1 MVATFEDNPKRYNV
15 RLGGKLIAKA
25 VLRQVPVGVIK
36 IDSAYQRDVSTHWV
50 QQHLP
55 FNDEQAGAIVL
66 SSRAGGPYCIDGGH
80 RLALARESNVE
91 KINAFVIDGL
101 SQQDEARLFVLYQR
115 ERRNLTS
122 HALFRAD
129 VVRGDPD
136 TLAMVRV
143 VNNAG
148 FHLAKNGGDYNITA
162 IDAVRSIQKN
172 GGDDLLIRTLDLVKR
187 IWLGEDKA
195 LSGQVLKG
203 LSLFLQSA
211 GADPVFQRER
221 LEKVMHAHAPT
232 KLVRLSQGIAQKRTA
247 SSSNAANVAE
257 AIHEAYQKITRVP
270 EDRLQPLLIGK
281 KRRPA
286 PRAPRMETFVAPGE
300 LAKKPKGRG

>member
-1 MVATFEDNPKRYNV
+1 MTTTFEAPAKKYNV

-25 VLRQVPVGVIK
+25 VLRQIPVDVVK

-50 QQHLP
+50 QAHLP
-55 FNDEQAGAIVL
+55 FNEEQAGAIVV

-80 RLALARESNVE
+80 RLALAKESGVE

-129 VVRGDPD
+129 VVRGDAD
-136 TLAMVRV
+136 TLAMVRI

-148 FHLAKNGGDYNITA
+148 FHLAKNSGDFNITA

-172 GGDDLLIRTLDLVKR
+172 GGDDLLIRTLELVKQ
-187 IWLGEDKA
+187 IWLGEEKA
-195 LSGQVLKG
+195 LSGQVLRG

-211 GADPVFQRER
+211 GSDPAFQRDR

-232 KLVRLSQGIAQKRTA
+232 KLVRLSQAIAQKRTA

-257 AIHEAYQKITRVP
+257 AIHEAYQKAARNV
-270 EDRLQPLLIGK
+270 EDRLQPLIIGK

-286 PRAPRMETFVAPGE
+286 PRTPRLDSYKAPGD
-300 LAKKPKGRG
+300 LSKKPR